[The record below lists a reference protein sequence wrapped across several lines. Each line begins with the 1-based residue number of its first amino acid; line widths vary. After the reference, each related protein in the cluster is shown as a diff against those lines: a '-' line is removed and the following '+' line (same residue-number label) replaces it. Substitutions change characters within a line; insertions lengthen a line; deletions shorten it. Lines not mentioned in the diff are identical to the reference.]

1 VREHLVSLQS
11 PPYAPFEGEEYT
23 KLCEDVTQL
32 YEHARYGSKVCFPL
46 VIGL

>member
-1 VREHLVSLQS
+1 LVSLQS